1 MVDFRLL
8 LRGTTPASV
17 GRGLVRPRQK
27 PDLIAA
33 DTSAAA
39 ADGLRIG
46 ERNRSSLF
54 LSFSTNPSHK
64 HVRAKADKSEVERE
78 CVREENPAP
87 VQATFVDAYGGGH
100 RGATRGSPAAA
111 APARG
116 R

>member
-1 MVDFRLL
+1 
-8 LRGTTPASV
+8 
-17 GRGLVRPRQK
+17 
-27 PDLIAA
+27 LIAA

-54 LSFSTNPSHK
+54 LSFSTNSSHK
-64 HVRAKADKSEVERE
+64 HVRAKADKSEVER
-78 CVREENPAP
+78 VREENPAT

-111 APARG
+111 APARS